1 MSARPVALVTGASA
15 GLGAEFARQLAA
27 QGHDLVL
34 TARRTERL
42 HALAA
47 ELQAANGVVC
57 HVISADLAH
66 PTGAADLLEAVSTAG
81 LSVEV
86 LINNAGYGVP
96 GSYLGQTWA
105 VHADFQRVMID
116 AVAVLSYRLAAG
128 MRARGH
134 GTIVNV
140 SSLAGFMPS
149 TAGHTLYGPA
159 KVWLIKFSE
168 SLAAEL
174 APSGVR
180 VSALC
185 PGFTLTEFH
194 DANGM
199 REHVGRLPGWLW
211 MDAPSVVRAGLAA
224 AARGRAICIPGWINQ
239 LLALAAKLLPDSW
252 LRRIVATRAA
262 DFRKVD

>member
-1 MSARPVALVTGASA
+1 MSARPLALVTGASA
-15 GLGAEFARQLAA
+15 GLGVEFARQLAA

-34 TARRTERL
+34 TARRAERL
-42 HALAA
+42 AALAA
-47 ELQAANGVVC
+47 ELQRAHGVVC
-57 HVISADLAH
+57 HVMSADLAR
-66 PTGAADLLEAVSTAG
+66 PSGAAELLDAIGAAA
-81 LSVEV
+81 LSIEV

-96 GSYLGQTWA
+96 GSYLGHAWE
-105 VHADFQRVMID
+105 VHAEFQRVMVD
-116 AVAVLSYRLAAG
+116 AVALLSYRCAAG

-134 GTIVNV
+134 GTIINV
-140 SSLAGFMPS
+140 SSLAGLMPS

-180 VSALC
+180 VVALC

-199 REHVGRLPGWLW
+199 REHVARLPSWLW
-211 MDAPSVVRAGLAA
+211 MDAASVVREGLAA
-224 AARGRAICIPGWINQ
+224 VARGRVVCIPGRVNRA
-239 LLALAAKLLPDSW
+239 LALAAKILPSSF
-252 LRRIVATRAA
+252 LRRLVASRAA
-262 DFRKVD
+262 DFRKID